1 MSSPSDRTPPSPTL
15 PAPPPDPMPDN
26 TGDYVGDTNA
36 MMPNPMP
43 TREAVQH
50 EELPAPGAERPGATN
65 PAALPMQKGPAIDL
79 DDDPLAPAHQRH
91 NSNMANNRKS
101 EAQRRA
107 VVQMRVVNKTVVQ
120 RRAVVPVV
128 EFPSISPFHHHHN
141 GEEHV
146 ERDQRQQDVHRP
158 LIQSKHNQHRRQPK
172 QRQRRLQTQ
181 AWPRHNSNN
190 DNNNPIQ
197 RNRDSNM
204 LHQNW

>member
-79 DDDPLAPAHQRH
+79 DDDPLAPAAQQQHGQQPQIG
-91 NSNMANNRKS
+91 SAATSSGANASGEQDSGTAASSGTRGRVPFNIAIS
-101 EAQRRA
+101 SPPQRRGA
-107 VVQMRVVNKTVVQ
+107 CRTRSTSARRPPPFEPVQ
-120 RRAVVPVV
+120 A
-128 EFPSISPFHHHHN
+128 
-141 GEEHV
+141 
-146 ERDQRQQDVHRP
+146 
-158 LIQSKHNQHRRQPK
+158 QP
-172 QRQRRLQTQ
+172 TQ
-181 AWPRHNSNN
+181 ATTQAATTTTTSTGVTAPQQQ
-190 DNNNPIQ
+190 Q
-197 RNRDSNM
+197 R
-204 LHQNW
+204 